1 MVSIKHIFTDAFH
14 LFFPHH
20 CPCCGSDLLS
30 ETDLLC
36 LQCISKL
43 PYTGFECKENN
54 PVENIFR
61 GRVILKAATS
71 QFYFSKG
78 QLVQHLIHQLKY
90 KGNKEAGEW
99 MGAVMGRSLLQS
111 SRFSNTDYLVPLPLY
126 ADKEFKRGFNQAEII
141 CEGMS
146 RTMGVPMLTKNLIRQ
161 RHTDTQTKKHRAER
175 WENVE
180 GSFAVKN
187 PAALLGKNIIL
198 VDDVITT
205 GATLEA
211 CTQCLLQVPGIQV
224 SLATVATASK

>member
-1 MVSIKHIFTDAFH
+1 MVSIKQLFGDAFH

-20 CPCCGSDLLS
+20 CLGCGSDLLPES
-30 ETDLLC
+30 SLLC
-36 LQCISKL
+36 LHCISRL
-43 PYTGFECKENN
+43 PHTGYERLENN

-61 GRVILKAATS
+61 GRVVLKAATS

-78 QLVQHLIHQLKY
+78 QLVQQLIHQLKY

-99 MGAVMGRSLLQS
+99 MGVLMGRSLLQS
-111 SRFSNTDYLVPLPLY
+111 SRFTNIDYIIPLPLY
-126 ADKEFKRGFNQAEII
+126 ADKEFKRGFNQAEILSNGI
-141 CEGMS
+141 S
-146 RTMGVPMLTKNLIRQ
+146 QAMGIPVLTKNVIRR

-180 GSFAVKN
+180 GSFAVKK
-187 PAALLGKNIIL
+187 PATLQGKNILL

-211 CTQCLLQVPGIQV
+211 CTQCLLEVPGIQV